1 MSELAKLTIHTAHQK
16 LKKKEISATELTT
29 AVLDHIEKTEPQ
41 INAFISICRDQ
52 AMAQAKQADSI
63 IFKEKNFPI
72 LTGIPIAPKDIYLT
86 KGILTTCASHILH
99 NFVPPYN
106 ATVIE
111 KCLAQNAVIVG
122 KTNLDE
128 FAMGSSTETSYFKN
142 TKNPWDLS
150 RIPGGSS
157 GGSAAAVSAD
167 QCLASLGT
175 DTGGSIRQPASLCS
189 VVGLKPTYGRVSRY
203 GTMAFA
209 SSLDQMG
216 PLTKDVTDC
225 AHMMNVISGHDEK
238 DSTSIKTPVPDFTK
252 TLNQNIKKLRI
263 GVPKEFFTQ
272 AIATDVKQCV
282 NTALKQL
289 EGLGAELIDISL
301 PNTEYAV
308 ATYYIIAPAE
318 ASANLARYDG
328 VRFGLREQANTLQEL
343 YSKTKASGFGAEVKR
358 RILIG
363 TFVLSSGYY
372 DAYYGKAQKTRTI
385 IRNDFTEVFK
395 NVDVIAGPV
404 SPTTAFKLGEK
415 INDPLQMYLSDILTL
430 STNLAG
436 LPGMSVPCGFGKG
449 NLPVGLQLIGKAF
462 DEETLIRVAHC
473 YEQATKWHLKKPKIT
488 T

>member
-1 MSELAKLTIHTAHQK
+1 MTNLHSLTIHTAHEK
-16 LKKKEISATELTT
+16 LKKKEISATELTS
-29 AVLDHIEKTEPQ
+29 AVLDHIEKTEPLVE
-41 INAFISICRDQ
+41 AFISICRDQ
-52 AMAQAKQADSI
+52 AMDQAKQADKI
-63 IFKEKNFPI
+63 IAKEKNIPI

-99 NFVPPYN
+99 NYVPPYN

-111 KCLAQNAVIVG
+111 KCLAQNAIIVG

-128 FAMGSSTETSYFKN
+128 FAMGSSTETSYFKK

-157 GGSAAAVSAD
+157 GGSATAVSAD

-175 DTGGSIRQPASLCS
+175 DTGGSIRQPAAHCS

-203 GTMAFA
+203 GTIAFA

-216 PLTKDVTDC
+216 PITKDVTDC
-225 AHMMNVISGHDEK
+225 AHMMNVISGHDKK

-252 TLNQNIKKLRI
+252 ALNKDIKKLRI
-263 GVPKEFFTQ
+263 GIPKEFFTQ
-272 AIATDVKQCV
+272 AIAPDVKQCV
-282 NTALKQL
+282 QAALKKL
-289 EGLGAELIDISL
+289 EELGVELIEISL

-328 VRFGLREQANTLQEL
+328 VRFGFREKADSLTDL
-343 YSKTKASGFGAEVKR
+343 YRKTKASGFGAEVKR

-385 IRNDFTEVFK
+385 IRNDFSEAFK

-436 LPGMSVPCGFGKG
+436 LPGMSVPCGFGDN

-462 DEETLIRVAHC
+462 DEETLLRVAHC
-473 YEQATKWHLKKPKIT
+473 YEQATKWHTVKPKL
-488 T
+488 